1 MSSQWGEFR
10 LAWEAWLK
18 RPGGALL
25 GSLLVKL
32 AAFDVVSVHYLPRM
46 ALNMP
51 GGLRKHHC
59 LTSDLQKRQ
68 EVKSTQFCDGRDWV
82 QVRLLPTQGPRG
94 PFRSLWSKASP

>member
-18 RPGGALL
+18 RPGGAPP

-46 ALNMP
+46 ALNLP

-68 EVKSTQFCDGRDWV
+68 EVKSGCRSV
-82 QVRLLPTQGPRG
+82 YCPHRALEGP
-94 PFRSLWSKASP
+94 SAASGARPPHEP